1 MTGTLVMLHG
11 MTGTAEKMLPLA
23 KQLVPEGWQI
33 YCPQAKIP
41 HPTRGGYAW
50 WLRKNNTSTINYI
63 DQAYESLSNVIEEL
77 PEGPLIVGGFSQ
89 GGAIASMMLERSIQ
103 DRIVG
108 LVLIGTMSIN
118 PIGLKSAISNTW
130 QRHVVWMHGENDKK
144 IPISIGKEHIRI
156 FDDAGWKV
164 IKLQHKKGHMVDISN
179 LKLLAKTIDIMS
191 KTIM

>member
-1 MTGTLVMLHG
+1 
-11 MTGTAEKMLPLA
+11 
-23 KQLVPEGWQI
+23 
-33 YCPQAKIP
+33 
-41 HPTRGGYAW
+41 
-50 WLRKNNTSTINYI
+50 

-156 FDDAGWKV
+156 FDDAGWNV
-164 IKLQHKKGHMVDISN
+164 IKLEHK
-179 LKLLAKTIDIMS
+179 
-191 KTIM
+191 